1 MELELKMNIN
11 ENIEITAIK
20 ESLFKRIQEKDFDF
34 CSELNNTLNKVKY
47 WEFADDE
54 LTTPIPFFLELTQS
68 RKAKKLDI
76 SFESRF
82 DKPRIFSFGFLPN
95 KKLIVKQ
102 TSDNFNI
109 LTQTF
114 HYLENN
120 NIDIYYF
127 QHRKQT
133 QNYQIISLATL
144 RSLSSKI
151 QVYVGVN
158 SDLKNYHIIVYI
170 YDNDKVLRAYET
182 ASTWNQQNEYEF
194 FYVDNNI
201 SIIKKNNEIFWKSN
215 K

>member
-1 MELELKMNIN
+1 MNIS
-11 ENIEITAIK
+11 ENIEINAIK
-20 ESLFKRIQEKDFDF
+20 ESLFEKFREGSSDFV
-34 CSELNNTLNKVKY
+34 SELNAILDKVER

-54 LTTPIPFFLELTQS
+54 LVNPVPFFLELTQS
-68 RKAKKLDI
+68 RKAKNLNI
-76 SFESRF
+76 NFENRF
-82 DKPRIFSFGFLPN
+82 DRPRIFSFGFLPN

>member
-1 MELELKMNIN
+1 MNIS
-11 ENIEITAIK
+11 ENIEINAIK
-20 ESLFKRIQEKDFDF
+20 ESLFEKFREGSSDFV
-34 CSELNNTLNKVKY
+34 SELNAILDKVER

-54 LTTPIPFFLELTQS
+54 LVNPVPFFLELTQS
-68 RKAKKLDI
+68 RKAKNLNI
-76 SFESRF
+76 NIENRF
-82 DKPRIFSFGFLPN
+82 DRPRIFSFGFLPN
-95 KKLIVKQ
+95 IKLIVKQ

>member
-1 MELELKMNIN
+1 MDLNMNIS
-11 ENIEITAIK
+11 ENIEINAIK
-20 ESLFKRIQEKDFDF
+20 ESLFEKFREGSSDFV
-34 CSELNNTLNKVKY
+34 SELNAILDKVER

-54 LTTPIPFFLELTQS
+54 LVNPVPFFLELTQS
-68 RKAKKLDI
+68 RKAKNLNI
-76 SFESRF
+76 NFENRF
-82 DKPRIFSFGFLPN
+82 DRPRIFSFGFLPN

-120 NIDIYYF
+120 NVDIYYF

>member
-1 MELELKMNIN
+1 M
-11 ENIEITAIK
+11 
-20 ESLFKRIQEKDFDF
+20 
-34 CSELNNTLNKVKY
+34 
-47 WEFADDE
+47 
-54 LTTPIPFFLELTQS
+54 
-68 RKAKKLDI
+68 
-76 SFESRF
+76 
-82 DKPRIFSFGFLPN
+82 N

>member
-1 MELELKMNIN
+1 MDLNMNIS
-11 ENIEITAIK
+11 ENIEINAIK
-20 ESLFKRIQEKDFDF
+20 ESLFEKFREGSSDFV
-34 CSELNNTLNKVKY
+34 SELNAILDKVER

-54 LTTPIPFFLELTQS
+54 LVNPVPFFLELTQS
-68 RKAKKLDI
+68 RKAKNLNI
-76 SFESRF
+76 NFENRF
-82 DKPRIFSFGFLPN
+82 DRPRIFSFGFSSNSRL
-95 KKLIVKQ
+95 LIRQ
-102 TSDNFNI
+102 TSDNHNI
-109 LTQTF
+109 LNQI
-114 HYLENN
+114 YYYINN
-120 NIDIYYF
+120 RIDISYF
-127 QHRKQT
+127 QQSKRT
-133 QNYQIISLATL
+133 QNFQAISYSTL